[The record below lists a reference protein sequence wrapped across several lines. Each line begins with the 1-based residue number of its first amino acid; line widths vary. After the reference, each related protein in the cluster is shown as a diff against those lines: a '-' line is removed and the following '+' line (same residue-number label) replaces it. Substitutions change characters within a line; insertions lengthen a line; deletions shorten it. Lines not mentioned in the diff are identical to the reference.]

1 MQEELSNIM
10 NKTIS
15 KLIDLNIIF
24 MFIALLSFNSD
35 LYAQNKSN
43 FKQVEATGRSIL
55 IPENIETSRKRAL
68 EDAIYIAALKG
79 GANVNG
85 FSAINS
91 NTIIND
97 QSVIKPTNRVLDFK
111 ILSETQ
117 NKEYLTL
124 KISAII
130 GSELSKINCKIRPI
144 NINLFKGSIS
154 VDTNVPSELARYTSL
169 WYKKIYKFISK
180 LPNVDTNNFQNRQL
194 DQIVKSSQNPSFDYN
209 AITKGI
215 PTIHPGNYSLVPKI
229 VLTKTNR
236 NNFANYLL
244 TISFDLYK
252 GQKNRLET
260 SKSYN
265 LLINYQL
272 ESKFQFLKNI
282 SILDIDK
289 IDQNVNNHLLKAI
302 NSFFN
307 DIKCIPL
314 EGKLTLN
321 KGELHVDLGS
331 KQGLKQKQIGLV
343 NGIKIQNSML
353 NDSILIVHTE
363 DVFDNHS
370 TLLPLNDN
378 IKLTNLNNK
387 IVKFVE

>member
-1 MQEELSNIM
+1 M
-10 NKTIS
+10 NKIILTFI
-15 KLIDLNIIF
+15 NIYKIF
-24 MFIALLSFNSD
+24 IFIALLAFNSA
-35 LYAQNKSN
+35 LYAQDISN
-43 FKQVEATGRSIL
+43 FKHVEATGRSIL
-55 IPENIETSRKRAL
+55 LPENIETSRKRAL
-68 EDAIYIAALKG
+68 EDAIYLAALKG

-85 FSAINS
+85 FSAISS
-91 NTIIND
+91 NTIINE
-97 QSVIKPTNRVLDFK
+97 QSVIKATNRVLDFK

-117 NKEYLTL
+117 NKEYLTI
-124 KISAII
+124 KIRAVV
-130 GSELSKINCKIRPI
+130 GNELSKQNCNIRPI
-144 NINLFKGSIS
+144 NINLFKGSIT

-169 WYKKIYKFISK
+169 WYNKTYEYISK
-180 LPNVDTNNFQNRQL
+180 LPNVNINNFQNRQL
-194 DQIVKSSQNPSFDYN
+194 NQIIKSSQNSSFNYN

-215 PTIHPGNYSLVPKI
+215 PIIHPGNYSLVPKI
-229 VLTKTNR
+229 VLTKTNK
-236 NNFANYLL
+236 NSFANYLL

-252 GQKNRLET
+252 GQNIRLET

-282 SILDIDK
+282 STLDLDK
-289 IDQNVNNHLLKAI
+289 VDQNVNNHLLKVI

-307 DIKCIPL
+307 DINCIPL
-314 EGKLTLN
+314 EGKLTINEGKLQ
-321 KGELHVDLGS
+321 VDLGS
-331 KQGLKQKQIGLV
+331 KQGLKHKQIGLV

-353 NDSILIVHTE
+353 NDSILIVHTD

-378 IKLTNLNNK
+378 VKLTNLNNK

>member
-1 MQEELSNIM
+1 
-10 NKTIS
+10 
-15 KLIDLNIIF
+15 
-24 MFIALLSFNSD
+24 MFTALFTFNFA
-35 LYAQNKSN
+35 LYAQDNSN

-55 IPENIETSRKRAL
+55 LTENIETSRKRAL
-68 EDAIYIAALKG
+68 EDAIYLAALKG

-85 FSAINS
+85 FSAISS

-117 NKEYLTL
+117 NKEYLTI
-124 KISAII
+124 KISAIV
-130 GSELSKINCKIRPI
+130 GSELSKKNCKIRPI
-144 NINLFKGSIS
+144 NVNLFKGSIT
-154 VDTNVPSELARYTSL
+154 VDTNVPSELARHTSL
-169 WYKKIYKFISK
+169 WYNKTYEFISK
-180 LPNVDTNNFQNRQL
+180 LPNVNINNFQNREL
-194 DQIVKSSQNPSFDYN
+194 NQIVKSFQNPSFDYN

-229 VLTKTNR
+229 ALTKTNK
-236 NNFANYLL
+236 NSFANFLL

-252 GQKNRLET
+252 GQKIKLET

-265 LLINYQL
+265 FLIDYQL
-272 ESKFQFLKNI
+272 ESKFQFIKNI
-282 SILDIDK
+282 STLHIDK
-289 IDQNVNNHLLKAI
+289 INQNVNNHLSKVI
-302 NSFFN
+302 NSFLY
-307 DIKCIPL
+307 DINCMPL
-314 EGKLTLN
+314 EGKLTVSNGKLQ
-321 KGELHVDLGS
+321 VDLGS

-378 IKLTNLNNK
+378 VKLTNLNDK

>member
-1 MQEELSNIM
+1 M
-10 NKTIS
+10 NKIIL
-15 KLIDLNIIF
+15 KFINIFKVFI
-24 MFIALLSFNSD
+24 FIAFFTFNFA
-35 LYAQNKSN
+35 LNAQDNSN

-55 IPENIETSRKRAL
+55 LPENIETSRKRAL
-68 EDAIYIAALKG
+68 EDAIYLAALKG

-85 FSAINS
+85 FSAISS
-91 NTIIND
+91 NTVIND

-117 NKEYLTL
+117 TKEYLTI
-124 KISAII
+124 KISAVL
-130 GSELSKINCKIRPI
+130 GSELSNKNCKIRPI
-144 NINLFKGSIS
+144 NVNLFKGSMI
-154 VDTNVPSELARYTSL
+154 VDTNVPSELARYTPL
-169 WYKKIYKFISK
+169 WYNKTYEFISK
-180 LPNVDTNNFQNRQL
+180 LPNVNINNFQNRQL
-194 DQIVKSSQNPSFDYN
+194 NQIIKSSQNPSFDYN

-307 DIKCIPL
+307 DINCIPL

-321 KGELHVDLGS
+321 NGKLHVDLGS

>member
-1 MQEELSNIM
+1 M
-10 NKTIS
+10 NKIILTFI
-15 KLIDLNIIF
+15 NIYKIF
-24 MFIALLSFNSD
+24 IFIALLAFNSA
-35 LYAQNKSN
+35 LYAQDKSN
-43 FKQVEATGRSIL
+43 FKHVEATGRSIL
-55 IPENIETSRKRAL
+55 LPENIETSRKRAL
-68 EDAIYIAALKG
+68 EDAIYLAALKG

-85 FSAINS
+85 FSAISS
-91 NTIIND
+91 NTIINE
-97 QSVIKPTNRVLDFK
+97 QSVIKATNRVLDFK

-117 NKEYLTL
+117 NKEYLTI
-124 KISAII
+124 KIRAVV
-130 GSELSKINCKIRPI
+130 GNELSKQNCNIRPI
-144 NINLFKGSIS
+144 NINLFKGSIT

-169 WYKKIYKFISK
+169 WYNKTYEYISK
-180 LPNVDTNNFQNRQL
+180 LPNVDINNFQNRQL
-194 DQIVKSSQNPSFDYN
+194 NQIIKSSQNPSFNYD

-215 PTIHPGNYSLVPKI
+215 PIIHPGNYSLVPKI
-229 VLTKTNR
+229 VLTKTNK
-236 NNFANYLL
+236 NSFANYLL

-252 GQKNRLET
+252 GQDIRLEM

-282 SILDIDK
+282 STLDLDK
-289 IDQNVNNHLLKAI
+289 VDQNVNNHLSKVI

-307 DIKCIPL
+307 DINCIPL
-314 EGKLTLN
+314 EGKLTINEGKL
-321 KGELHVDLGS
+321 EVDLGS
-331 KQGLKQKQIGLV
+331 KQGLKHKQIGLV

-353 NDSILIVHTE
+353 NDSILIVHTD

-378 IKLTNLNNK
+378 VKLTNLNNK

>member
-1 MQEELSNIM
+1 M
-10 NKTIS
+10 NKIILTFI
-15 KLIDLNIIF
+15 NIYKIF
-24 MFIALLSFNSD
+24 IFIALLAFNSA
-35 LYAQNKSN
+35 LYAQDKSN
-43 FKQVEATGRSIL
+43 FKHVEATGRSIL
-55 IPENIETSRKRAL
+55 LPENIETSRKRAL
-68 EDAIYIAALKG
+68 EDAIYLAALKG

-85 FSAINS
+85 FSAISS
-91 NTIIND
+91 NTIINE
-97 QSVIKPTNRVLDFK
+97 QSVIKATNRVLDFK

-117 NKEYLTL
+117 NKEYLTI
-124 KISAII
+124 KIRAIV
-130 GSELSKINCKIRPI
+130 GNELSKQDCKIRPI
-144 NINLFKGSIS
+144 NVNIFKGSMT

-169 WYKKIYKFISK
+169 WYNKIYENLSK
-180 LPNVDTNNFQNRQL
+180 LPNVDINNLQNRQL
-194 DQIVKSSQNPSFDYN
+194 NKIIKSSLNPSFDYN

-229 VLTKTNR
+229 VLTKTNKNNK
-236 NNFANYLL
+236 NNFATYLL
-244 TISFDLYK
+244 TISFDLYR
-252 GQKNRLET
+252 GQKIKLET

-282 SILDIDK
+282 STLDLDK
-289 IDQNVNNHLLKAI
+289 IDQNVDNHLSKII
-302 NSFFN
+302 NSFFY
-307 DIKCIPL
+307 DINCKPL
-314 EGKLTLN
+314 EGKLTVNDGKL
-321 KGELHVDLGS
+321 KVDLGS

-353 NDSILIVHTE
+353 YDSILIVHTD

-378 IKLTNLNNK
+378 VKLTNLNNK

>member
-1 MQEELSNIM
+1 M
-10 NKTIS
+10 NKIIL
-15 KLIDLNIIF
+15 KFIDLYKIF
-24 MFIALLSFNSD
+24 IFIALSTFNFD

-55 IPENIETSRKRAL
+55 LPENVETSRKRAL

-79 GANVNG
+79 GADING
-85 FSAINS
+85 FSSISS

-97 QSVIKPTNRVLDFK
+97 QSVVKPTNRVIDFK

-117 NKEYLTL
+117 DKQYLTI
-124 KISAII
+124 KIRAVV
-130 GSELSKINCKIRPI
+130 GDELSKNNCKIRPI

-169 WYKKIYKFISK
+169 WYNKTYEIISK
-180 LPNVDTNNFQNRQL
+180 FPNVNVNNFQNRL
-194 DQIVKSSQNPSFDYN
+194 LNQIIKSSQNPSFDYN

-215 PTIHPGNYSLVPKI
+215 PTIQAGNYSLVPKI
-229 VLTKTNR
+229 VITKIYKNS
-236 NNFANYLL
+236 FANYLL
-244 TISFDLYK
+244 SISFDLYK
-252 GQKNRLET
+252 GQNIKLET

-272 ESKFQFLKNI
+272 DSKFQFIKNI
-282 SILDIDK
+282 STMDMDI
-289 IDQNVNNHLLKAI
+289 IDQNVTNHLSEAI
-302 NSFFN
+302 NSFIS
-307 DIKCIPL
+307 DIHCKPL
-314 EGKLTLN
+314 EGKLTVNEGKLQ
-321 KGELHVDLGS
+321 VDLGS
-331 KQGLKQKQIGLV
+331 KQGLKQKQIGMV

-353 NDSILIVHTE
+353 NNSILIVHTE
-363 DVFDNHS
+363 DVFDNYS

>member
-1 MQEELSNIM
+1 M
-10 NKTIS
+10 NK
-15 KLIDLNIIF
+15 IILKF
-24 MFIALLSFNSD
+24 INVYKIFIFIALFTFNFA
-35 LYAQNKSN
+35 LYAQDNSN

-55 IPENIETSRKRAL
+55 LPENIETSRKRAL
-68 EDAIYIAALKG
+68 EDAIYLAALQG

-85 FSAINS
+85 FSAIGS

-97 QSVIKPTNRVLDFK
+97 QSIIKPTNRVLDFK

-117 NKEYLTL
+117 NKEYLTI
-124 KISAII
+124 KISAIV
-130 GSELSKINCKIRPI
+130 GSELSKQNCKIRPI
-144 NINLFKGSIS
+144 SINLFKGSIT
-154 VDTNVPSELARYTSL
+154 VDTNVPSEVARYTSL
-169 WYKKIYKFISK
+169 WYNKTYEFISI
-180 LPNVDTNNFQNRQL
+180 LPNVNINNFQNRQFN
-194 DQIVKSSQNPSFDYN
+194 QIIKSSQNPSFDYN

-215 PTIHPGNYSLVPKI
+215 PEMHPGNYSLVPKI
-229 VLTKTNR
+229 FLTKTNK
-236 NNFANYLL
+236 NKINYLLL

-252 GQKNRLET
+252 GQKIKLET

-272 ESKFQFLKNI
+272 ESKFQFLKNV
-282 SILDIDK
+282 STLHLDK
-289 IDQNVNNHLLKAI
+289 INQNVNNHLSKAI
-302 NSFFN
+302 NSFFY
-307 DIKCIPL
+307 DINCMPL
-314 EGKLTLN
+314 EGKLIVSEGKLQ
-321 KGELHVDLGS
+321 VDLGS

-363 DVFDNHS
+363 DVFDNYS

-378 IKLTNLNNK
+378 VKLTNLNDK

>member
-1 MQEELSNIM
+1 M
-10 NKTIS
+10 NK
-15 KLIDLNIIF
+15 IIF
-24 MFIALLSFNSD
+24 TFINIYKIFISVALLTFNFA
-35 LYAQNKSN
+35 LYAQDKSN

-55 IPENIETSRKRAL
+55 LPDNIETSRKRAL

-79 GANVNG
+79 GADVNG
-85 FSAINS
+85 FSSISS

-97 QSVIKPTNRVLDFK
+97 QSVIKATNRVIDFK

-117 NKEYLTL
+117 NKEYLTI
-124 KISAII
+124 KISAVV
-130 GSELSKINCKIRPI
+130 GSELSKKNCKIRPI
-144 NINLFKGSIS
+144 NVNLFKGSMT
-154 VDTNVPSELARYTSL
+154 VDTNVPSELARYTSM
-169 WYKKIYKFISK
+169 WYNKIYENLSK
-180 LPNVDTNNFQNRQL
+180 LPNVDINNFQNRQL
-194 DQIVKSSQNPSFDYN
+194 NQIIKSSQNPSFDYN

-229 VLTKTNR
+229 VLTKTNKNNK

-244 TISFDLYK
+244 TVSFDLYK
-252 GQKNRLET
+252 GQKIKLET

-272 ESKFQFLKNI
+272 ESKFQFIKNI
-282 SILDIDK
+282 STLHIDK
-289 IDQNVNNHLLKAI
+289 INQNVNDHLSKVI
-302 NSFFN
+302 KSFFY
-307 DIKCIPL
+307 DINCIPL
-314 EGKLTLN
+314 EGRLTVNEGKLQ
-321 KGELHVDLGS
+321 VDLGS

-353 NDSILIVHTE
+353 NDSILIVHTD

-378 IKLTNLNNK
+378 VKLTNLNNK

>member
-1 MQEELSNIM
+1 M
-10 NKTIS
+10 NKIIL
-15 KLIDLNIIF
+15 KFINIYKIF
-24 MFIALLSFNSD
+24 IFIALLTFNFS
-35 LYAQNKSN
+35 LYAQDKSN

-55 IPENIETSRKRAL
+55 LPENIETSRKRAL

-79 GANVNG
+79 GADVNG

-97 QSVIKPTNRVLDFK
+97 QSIIKATNRVLDFK

-117 NKEYLTL
+117 NKEYLTI
-124 KISAII
+124 KISAIV
-130 GSELSKINCKIRPI
+130 GGELSKKNCKIRPI
-144 NINLFKGSIS
+144 NINLFKGSIT
-154 VDTNVPSELARYTSL
+154 VGTNVPSELARYTSS
-169 WYKKIYKFISK
+169 WYNKTYEFISK
-180 LPNVDTNNFQNRQL
+180 LPKVDINNLQNRQIN
-194 DQIVKSSQNPSFDYN
+194 QIIKSSQNPSFDYS
-209 AITKGI
+209 AITRGI
-215 PTIHPGNYSLVPKI
+215 PTIQPGNYSLVPKI
-229 VLTKTNR
+229 VLSKINK
-236 NNFANYLL
+236 NSFANYLL

-252 GQKNRLET
+252 GQKIELET

-282 SILDIDK
+282 SKLDIDK
-289 IDQNVNNHLLKAI
+289 IDQNVNSHLLKAI

-307 DIKCIPL
+307 DINCKPL
-314 EGKLTLN
+314 EGKLTISEGKLQ
-321 KGELHVDLGS
+321 VDLGS
-331 KQGLKQKQIGLV
+331 KQGLKQRQIGMV

-353 NDSILIVHTE
+353 NNSILILHTD

>member
-1 MQEELSNIM
+1 
-10 NKTIS
+10 
-15 KLIDLNIIF
+15 
-24 MFIALLSFNSD
+24 MFIALFTFNFE
-35 LYAQNKSN
+35 LYAQDNSN

-55 IPENIETSRKRAL
+55 LPENIETSRKRAL
-68 EDAIYIAALKG
+68 EDAIYLAALKG

-85 FSAINS
+85 FSAISS

-117 NKEYLTL
+117 NKEYLTI
-124 KISAII
+124 KISAIV
-130 GSELSKINCKIRPI
+130 GNELSEQNCKIKPI
-144 NINLFKGSIS
+144 NINLFKGLIT

-169 WYKKIYKFISK
+169 WYNKIYEFISK
-180 LPNVDTNNFQNRQL
+180 LPNVDINNFQNRQL
-194 DQIVKSSQNPSFDYN
+194 NQIVKSSQNPSFDYN

-229 VLTKTNR
+229 ALTKTNK
-236 NNFANYLL
+236 NSFANFLL

-252 GQKNRLET
+252 GQKIKLET

-265 LLINYQL
+265 LLIDYQL

-282 SILDIDK
+282 STLHIDK
-289 IDQNVNNHLLKAI
+289 INQDVNNHLSKVI
-302 NSFFN
+302 NSFFY
-307 DIKCIPL
+307 DINCMPL
-314 EGKLTLN
+314 EGKLTVSEGKL
-321 KGELHVDLGS
+321 KVDLGS

-363 DVFDNHS
+363 DVFDNYS

-378 IKLTNLNNK
+378 VKLTNLNDK